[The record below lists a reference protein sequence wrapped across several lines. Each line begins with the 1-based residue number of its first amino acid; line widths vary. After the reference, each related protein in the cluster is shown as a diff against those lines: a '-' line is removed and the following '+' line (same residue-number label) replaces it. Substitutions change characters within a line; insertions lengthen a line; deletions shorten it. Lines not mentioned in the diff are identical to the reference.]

1 MTDGPDPSK
10 RPLTFWFVAA
20 WCCVAM
26 LIQASYL
33 TRPLKAYRA
42 AGEQPPE
49 LLRYLPLA
57 ALLFLI
63 WQMVGLVRLKP
74 FHRWFAVVF
83 FIFWAFTLGW
93 NFAVLVTRP
102 ETNLSRAVPLF
113 SILILLNLLSAWYL
127 SRRSFREFAV
137 QFVAE
142 RERQLMRNASQKA
155 VQKEISSR
163 RK

>member
-1 MTDGPDPSK
+1 
-10 RPLTFWFVAA
+10 
-20 WCCVAM
+20 M

-33 TRPLKAYRA
+33 TRPLKPYRM

-63 WQMVGLVRLKP
+63 WEMVGLVRLKP

-83 FIFWAFTLGW
+83 FTLWAFTLGW
-93 NFAVLVTRP
+93 NFAVLAARP
-102 ETNLSRAVPLF
+102 DTNLSRAVPLF
-113 SILILLNLLSAWYL
+113 FALIVLNLLSAWYL
-127 SRRSFREFAV
+127 SRRSFRELSV
-137 QFVAE
+137 HFVAE
-142 RERQLMRNASQKA
+142 HEKQLMQNASRKA
-155 VQKEISSR
+155 VQNEISSR

>member
-1 MTDGPDPSK
+1 
-10 RPLTFWFVAA
+10 
-20 WCCVAM
+20 M

-42 AGEQPPE
+42 IGEQPPD

-63 WQMVGLVRLKP
+63 WQMVGLVRLKR

-83 FIFWAFTLGW
+83 FVLWAFSLGW
-93 NFAVLVTRP
+93 NFAVLTRSP

-113 SILILLNLLSAWYL
+113 SVLILLNLLSAWYL
-127 SRRSFREFAV
+127 SRRSFRELAV
-137 QFVAE
+137 QFVAD
-142 RERQLMRNASQKA
+142 REKELMRNASQKA
-155 VQKEISSR
+155 VQMEISSR